1 MANDNKN
8 GGKVV
13 YDLLIRGI
21 FLAVITTLLSVIVWM
36 GEGRLEAHAR
46 DLISLDKKKVDKE
59 VYEVQQ
65 ARMEEKLDEAKED
78 REELKENDKQLKAI
92 LNEIL
97 RKID

>member
-1 MANDNKN
+1 
-8 GGKVV
+8 
-13 YDLLIRGI
+13 
-21 FLAVITTLLSVIVWM
+21 M